1 MSKEKDRAIVVAMIE
16 LRIKARCEAYGKA
29 ESAKARI
36 EGELTTMIDLGHL
49 FGAITIEEQWHYKEH
64 LNKILEREH
73 EEWQKANR
81 RIG

>member
-1 MSKEKDRAIVVAMIE
+1 MSKEADRAIVVAMIE
-16 LRIKARCEAYGKA
+16 LRIKARCDAYGKE
-29 ESAKARI
+29 ESTKARI
-36 EGELTTMIDLGHL
+36 EGELTTMIDLAHL
-49 FGAITIEEQWHYKEH
+49 FGAITIEEQRHYKER